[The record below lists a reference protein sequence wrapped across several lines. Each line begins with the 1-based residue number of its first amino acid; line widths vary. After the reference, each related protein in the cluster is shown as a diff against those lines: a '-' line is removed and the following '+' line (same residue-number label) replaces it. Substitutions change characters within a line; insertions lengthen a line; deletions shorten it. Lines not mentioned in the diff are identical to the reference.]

1 MNLSIVVAM
10 LLVNNLYRSSVHN
23 IFELFIVGMAA
34 KVDG

>member
-1 MNLSIVVAM
+1 MAM

-23 IFELFIVGMAA
+23 IFELFTIGMAT